1 MLSLMEKQLE
11 YKKSALQRD
20 ETGEEGLGLQ
30 PKDWPSIIT
39 KWTMISVKE
48 SCRSCKKSHSK

>member
-20 ETGEEGLGLQ
+20 GTGEESMGLQ
-30 PKDWPSIIT
+30 PKDWPSIT
-39 KWTMISVKE
+39 MKWTTISVKE